1 MPDQDQNPDQNED
14 QGLKNEGQ
22 VQGPQES
29 KIVPVKIEDELK
41 TSFIDYSMSF
51 ILARALPDIRDG
63 LKPSQ
68 RRILVAMDDLSLAP
82 NRGYRKCAKIAGD
95 TSGNYHPH
103 GEAIVYPTLVH
114 MAQNFRLRYPM
125 IQGQGNFGSIDGYPP
140 AAMRYTEARLTWPAM
155 DMLGDLDK
163 ETVDRVKNYDETREE
178 PVVLPAKFPF
188 LLCNGSVGI
197 AVGMATKIPPH
208 NLNEIASGL
217 MALIDDPEISIDEL
231 VEHIKAPD
239 FPTGGVIYG
248 MSGVRQAYHTG
259 RGMVYVR
266 ARTNVE
272 TLKNGRE
279 NIIITEIPY
288 LVDKSSLLEKIA
300 DLVRGKTIEDISNI
314 RDESGRG
321 GMRIVIE
328 LKRDAHPEVVLNQM
342 YSHSMLQ
349 TTFGVM
355 MLAVVKGRPEVL
367 NIKQMLEYYIEH
379 RHEVI
384 LRRTRFELEK
394 AAARAHVLE
403 GLRTALDHID
413 EVIKTVRS
421 SANPEEARN
430 RLIASFSLSEI
441 QSQAILTMPLQRL
454 TGLER
459 DKIESEYAELRQ
471 AIERLQGILDD
482 RGQQMQII
490 RDEVNEVREKYGD
503 ERRTEI
509 VYAAEEF
516 DMEDLIAEEDMV
528 VTISR
533 EGYIKRMSPRAYRV
547 QNRGGRGVTGM
558 KTKDE
563 DFVERLFIASTHS
576 YLMFLTTEGHCYWLK
591 VYRIPEGDRTARG
604 RPVVNLLKLS
614 PDEKIAAVVSV
625 DDFSDDQYLFTATRK
640 GVVKK
645 TVLSAYKNIRRDGII
660 ALKIHED
667 DHLIGA
673 AVTDGSQDILLET
686 QSGMAVR
693 FVEREV
699 RSMGRASTGVKGINL
714 RADDEVVGMV
724 VLEAEGTLLT
734 ICEHGYGKRT
744 LMGEYSSIHRGGK
757 GLIDIK
763 ASKRNGP
770 VVASK
775 QVWDDDEVMIITQNG
790 IMIRTPVDTISQ
802 VGRNTQGVK
811 VINLDEGDRVIDMTR
826 IVRDESTD
834 IETDGDEMETDH
846 INEPAVVEPI
856 TTEPVTT
863 EEGQTATNEAAIG
876 ENSQPEEV
884 EEN

>member
-1 MPDQDQNPDQNED
+1 MPDQDQNQDQSKD
-14 QGLKNEGQ
+14 QEQQESDLEQK
-22 VQGPQES
+22 PQES
-29 KIVPVKIEDELK
+29 KVVSVRIEEELK
-41 TSFIDYSMSF
+41 TSFLDYSMSF
-51 ILARALPDIRDG
+51 ILARALPDVRDG

-68 RRILVAMDDLSLAP
+68 RRILVAMNDLSLAP
-82 NRGYRKCAKIAGD
+82 NRSYRKCAKIAGD

-155 DMLGDLDK
+155 DMLGDIDK
-163 ETVDRVKNYDETREE
+163 ETVDRISNYDETREE
-178 PVVLPAKFPF
+178 PEVLPAKFPS

-208 NLNEIASGL
+208 NLNEVAAGL
-217 MALIDDPEISIDEL
+217 TALIDDPEISVDML
-231 VEHIKAPD
+231 MEHIKAPD

-248 MSGVRQAYHTG
+248 MSGVRQAYRTG

-266 ARTNVE
+266 ARASIEAV
-272 TLKNGRE
+272 KNGRE

-300 DLVRGKTIEDISNI
+300 DLVRSKTIEDISNI

-328 LKRDAHPEVVLNQM
+328 LKRDAHPEVVLNQL

-355 MLAVVKGRPEVL
+355 MLAVVKGRPQVL
-367 NIKQMLEYYIEH
+367 DIKQMLEYYIEH
-379 RHEVI
+379 RHEVV
-384 LRRTRFELEK
+384 LRRTRFELER
-394 AAARAHVLE
+394 AAARAHILE
-403 GLRTALDHID
+403 GLRIALDNID
-413 EVIKTVRS
+413 EVIQTIRS
-421 SANPEEARN
+421 SANPEEART
-430 RLIASFSLSEI
+430 RLMESFSLSEL

-459 DKIESEYAELRQ
+459 DKIESEYTELRQ
-471 AIERLQGILDD
+471 TIERLQGILDN
-482 RGQQMQII
+482 RSQQMQILK
-490 RDEVNEVREKYGD
+490 DEVGEIREKYGD

-516 DMEDLIAEEDMV
+516 DMEDLIAEESMV

-547 QNRGGRGVTGM
+547 QHRGGRGVTGM
-558 KTKDE
+558 RTKDE

-576 YLMFLTTEGHCYWLK
+576 YLLFLTTEGHCYWLK
-591 VYRIPEGDRTARG
+591 VYRIPEGERTARG
-604 RPVVNLLKLS
+604 RPVVNLLNLS
-614 PDEKIAAVVSV
+614 PEEKIAAVVSV
-625 DDFSDDQYLFTATRK
+625 DDFSADQYLFTATRK

-645 TVLSAYKNIRRDGII
+645 TVLSAYGNIRRDGII
-660 ALKIHED
+660 ALKIQED
-667 DHLIGA
+667 DDLIGA

-686 QSGMAVR
+686 RNGMSVR
-693 FVEREV
+693 FVEKEV
-699 RSMGRASTGVKGINL
+699 RSMGRVSTGVKGIHL
-714 RADDEVVGMV
+714 RADDEVVAME

-744 LMGEYSSIHRGGK
+744 LIGEYSSIHRGGK

-763 ASKRNGP
+763 VSERNGP

-775 QVWDDDEVMIITQNG
+775 QVWDEDEVMIITQNG
-790 IMIRTPVDTISQ
+790 IMIRTPVNAISQ
-802 VGRNTQGVK
+802 VGRNTQGVR
-811 VINLDEGDRVIDMTR
+811 VINLGEGDKVIDMTR
-826 IVRDESTD
+826 VVRDDSSE
-834 IETDGDEMETDH
+834 IEELGEAGEGHDT
-846 INEPAVVEPI
+846 NEHATGTAEQNQEI
-856 TTEPVTT
+856 IDAVTT
-863 EEGQTATNEAAIG
+863 DEKPSAEELEEGEG
-876 ENSQPEEV
+876 
-884 EEN
+884 